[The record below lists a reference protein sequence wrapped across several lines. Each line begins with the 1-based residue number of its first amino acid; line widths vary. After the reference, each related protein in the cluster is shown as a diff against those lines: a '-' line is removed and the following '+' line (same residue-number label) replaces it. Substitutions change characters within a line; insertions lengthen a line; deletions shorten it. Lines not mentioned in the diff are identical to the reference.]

1 MSRKYTRKEPQL
13 GLPGEEGNRKSVEA
27 TEMETEFHHV
37 TSETGFE
44 LNFYN
49 THTYTELTP

>member
-1 MSRKYTRKEPQL
+1 L